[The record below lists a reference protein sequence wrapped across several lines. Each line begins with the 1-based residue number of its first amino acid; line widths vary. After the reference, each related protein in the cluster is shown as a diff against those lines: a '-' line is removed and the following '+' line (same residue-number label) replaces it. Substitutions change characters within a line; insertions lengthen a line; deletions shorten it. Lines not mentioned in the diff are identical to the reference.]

1 MNNVEHDNDNVE
13 SFDKWAT
20 DKAMKDL
27 FNDPGIYDI
36 GVKMDEVKTNTDEI
50 PLNSRITISF
60 SHLAQNGTSRNRFS
74 TK

>member
-1 MNNVEHDNDNVE
+1 MYESVMNNVEHDNDNVE
-13 SFDKWAT
+13 SFDKW
-20 DKAMKDL
+20 D
-27 FNDPGIYDI
+27 IYDI